1 MAGGSAAELILFIAA
16 IVIAAS
22 VAGTLTSEV
31 DRVSD
36 AISAKSLDVAGE
48 IRADTEIVSDAGS
61 SVYNRSGNENVTI
74 HVRNTGASDLPVDP
88 GIIDV
93 VLDGAYQTDVNV
105 TVVDGG
111 DTWHRGDVVRLEFSP
126 TGGLA
131 PDTDHRLKLVVRGD
145 EEVFRFRT

>member
-48 IRADTEIVSDAGS
+48 IRADTEIVSDAGA

-74 HVRNTGASDLPVDP
+74 HVRNTGASDLPADP
-88 GIIDV
+88 GTVDV
-93 VLDGAYQTDVNV
+93 ILDGAYRTDVTV
-105 TVVDGG
+105 TPVDGG
-111 DTWHRGDVVRLEFSP
+111 ELWDRGDVVRVEFS
-126 TGGLA
+126 A
-131 PDTDHRLKLVVRGD
+131 PDLPSGDHRLKLVVRGD

>member
-16 IVIAAS
+16 IVVAAS

-48 IRADTEIVSDAGS
+48 IRADAEIVSDAGAQ
-61 SVYNRSGNENVTI
+61 VYNRSGNENVTV
-74 HVRNTGASDLPVDP
+74 HVRNTGASDLPAEPGTVD
-88 GIIDV
+88 V
-93 VLDGAYQTDVNV
+93 LLDGEYQTEVNIS
-105 TVVDGG
+105 VVGGG
-111 DTWHRGDVVRLEFSP
+111 DTWHRGDVVRVEFSAADLP
-126 TGGLA
+126 AG
-131 PDTDHRLKLVVRGD
+131 DHRLKLVVSGD

>member
-16 IVIAAS
+16 IVVAAS

-48 IRADTEIVSDAGS
+48 IRADAEIVSDAGAQ
-61 SVYNRSGNENVTI
+61 VYNRSGNENVTV
-74 HVRNTGASDLPVDP
+74 HVRNTGASDLPAEPGTVD
-88 GIIDV
+88 V
-93 VLDGAYQTDVNV
+93 LLDGEYQTGVNV
-105 TVVDGG
+105 SVVGGG
-111 DTWHRGDVVRLEFSP
+111 DTWHRGDVVRVEFSS
-126 TGGLA
+126 
-131 PDTDHRLKLVVRGD
+131 PDLPAGDHRLKLVVSGD

>member
-48 IRADTEIVSDAGS
+48 IRADAEIVSDPGAQ
-61 SVYNRSGNENVTI
+61 VYNRSGNENVTV
-74 HVRNTGASDLPVDP
+74 HVRNTGASDLPAEA
-88 GIIDV
+88 GEFDV
-93 VLDGAYQTDVNV
+93 ILDGEYQTDVNV
-105 TVVDGG
+105 TTVDG
-111 DTWHRGDVVRLEFSP
+111 DATWHRGDVIRVEFSSP
-126 TGGLA
+126 GLPA
-131 PDTDHRLKLVVRGD
+131 GDHRLKLVVRGD

>member
-48 IRADTEIVSDAGS
+48 IRADAEIVSDAGAQ
-61 SVYNRSGNENVTI
+61 VYNRSGDENVTI
-74 HVRNTGASDLPVDP
+74 HVRNTGASDLPAEPGTVD
-88 GIIDV
+88 V
-93 VLDGAYQTDVNV
+93 LLDGEYQTGVNV
-105 TVVDGG
+105 SVVGGG
-111 DTWHRGDVVRLEFSP
+111 DTWHRGDVVRLEFSV
-126 TGGLA
+126 
-131 PDTDHRLKLVVRGD
+131 PDLPAGDHRLKLVVSGD

>member
-48 IRADTEIVSDAGS
+48 IRADAEIVSDPGAP
-61 SVYNRSGNENVTI
+61 VYNRSGNENVTV
-74 HVRNTGASDLPVDP
+74 HVRNTGASDLPADP
-88 GIIDV
+88 GVVDV
-93 VLDGAYQTDVNV
+93 VLDGAYITGVSV
-105 TVVDGG
+105 SVVDGG
-111 DTWHRGDVVRLEFSP
+111 DAWHRGDVARVEFSAP
-126 TGGLA
+126 GLA
-131 PDTDHRLKLVVRGD
+131 AGDHRLKLVVRGD
-145 EEVFRFRT
+145 EEVFRFNT

>member
-16 IVIAAS
+16 IVVAAS

-48 IRADTEIVSDAGS
+48 IRADAEIVSDAGAQ
-61 SVYNRSGNENVTI
+61 VYNRSGNENVTI
-74 HVRNTGASDLPVDP
+74 HVRNTGASDLPAES
-88 GIIDV
+88 GTIDV
-93 VLDGAYQTDVNV
+93 LLDGEYQTGVNV
-105 TVVDGG
+105 SVVGG
-111 DTWHRGDVVRLEFSP
+111 GTTWHRGDVVRVEFSTPDLP
-126 TGGLA
+126 TG
-131 PDTDHRLKLVVRGD
+131 DHRLKLVVSGD

>member
-48 IRADTEIVSDAGS
+48 IRADAEIVSDAGAQ
-61 SVYNRSGNENVTI
+61 VYNRSGDENVTI
-74 HVRNTGASDLPVDP
+74 HVRNTGASDLPAES
-88 GIIDV
+88 GTFDV
-93 VLDGAYQTDVNV
+93 LLDGAYVTGVNV
-105 TVVDGG
+105 SVVGG
-111 DTWHRGDVVRLEFSP
+111 GETWHRGDVVRLEFSP
-126 TGGLA
+126 TEPLD

>member
-48 IRADTEIVSDAGS
+48 IRADTEIVSDAGA
-61 SVYNRSGNENVTI
+61 SVYNGTTENVTI

-88 GIIDV
+88 GAVDV
-93 VLDGAYQTDVNV
+93 ILDGAYVTDVTV

-111 DTWHRGDVVRLEFSP
+111 DAWHRGDVVRIEFA
-126 TGGLA
+126 TGGLTS
-131 PDTDHRLKLVVRGD
+131 DTDHRLKLVVRGD

>member
-36 AISAKSLDVAGE
+36 ALSAKSLDVAGE
-48 IRADTEIVSDAGS
+48 IRADAEIVSDAGAQ
-61 SVYNRSGNENVTI
+61 VYNRSGDENVTV
-74 HVRNTGASDLPVDP
+74 HVRNTGASDLPAEP
-88 GIIDV
+88 GTFDV
-93 VLDGAYQTDVNV
+93 LLDGEYQTGVAV
-105 TVVDGG
+105 SVVGG
-111 DTWHRGDVVRLEFSP
+111 DDTWHRGDVVRLEFS
-126 TGGLA
+126 A
-131 PDTDHRLKLVVRGD
+131 PNLPDGDHRLKLVVSGD

>member
-36 AISAKSLDVAGE
+36 AISAKSLDVSAE
-48 IRADTEIVSDAGS
+48 IRADAEIVSDPGAP
-61 SVYNRSGNENVTI
+61 VYNRSGDENVTI
-74 HVRNTGASDLPVDP
+74 HVRNTGVSDLPAES
-88 GIIDV
+88 GTFDV
-93 VLDGAYQTDVNV
+93 LLDGEYQTDLTVS
-105 TVVDGG
+105 VVDGG
-111 DTWHRGDVVRLEFSP
+111 DTWHRGDVVKLEFA
-126 TGGLA
+126 A
-131 PDTDHRLKLVVRGD
+131 PDLPAGDHRLKLVVRGD

>member
-48 IRADTEIVSDAGS
+48 IRADAEIVSDPGAG
-61 SVYNRSGNENVTI
+61 VYNDTSENVTI
-74 HVRNTGASDLPVDP
+74 HVRNTGVSDLPADP
-88 GIIDV
+88 GTVDL
-93 VLDGAYQTDVNV
+93 VLDGEYV
-105 TVVDGG
+105 TGATVAVVDGG
-111 DTWHRGDVVRLEFSP
+111 DSWHRGDVVRIEFA

>member
-48 IRADTEIVSDAGS
+48 IRADTEIVSDAGAG
-61 SVYNRSGNENVTI
+61 VYNRSGDGNVTI
-74 HVRNTGASDLPVDP
+74 HVRNTGASDLPADP
-88 GIIDV
+88 GTVDV
-93 VLDGAYQTDVNV
+93 VLDGAYVTDVNV
-105 TVVDGG
+105 SVVDGG
-111 DTWHRGDVVRLEFSP
+111 ETWHRGDVVTIEF
-126 TGGLA
+126 A
-131 PDTDHRLKLVVRGD
+131 PATALDPGDHRLKLVVRGD
-145 EEVFRFRT
+145 EEVFRFRTE

>member
-48 IRADTEIVSDAGS
+48 IRADTEIVSDPGAG
-61 SVYNRSGNENVTI
+61 VYNATSENVTI
-74 HVRNTGASDLPVDP
+74 HVRNTGASDLPADP
-88 GIIDV
+88 GTVDV
-93 VLDGAYQTDVNV
+93 VLDGEYV
-105 TVVDGG
+105 TGVTVSVVDGG
-111 DTWHRGDVVRLEFSP
+111 DTWHRGDVVRIEFA

>member
-31 DRVSD
+31 TRVSD
-36 AISAKSLDVAGE
+36 ALSAKSLDVAGD
-48 IRADTEIVSDAGS
+48 IRADAEIVSDAGS
-61 SVYNRSGNENVTI
+61 RVYNRSGNGNVTI
-74 HVRNTGASDLPVDP
+74 HVRNTGASDLPADP
-88 GIIDV
+88 GTIDV
-93 VLDGAYQTDVNV
+93 LLDGEYRTDVTV
-105 TVVDGG
+105 TTVDG
-111 DTWHRGDVVRLEFSP
+111 DATWHTGDVVRLEFP
-126 TGGLA
+126 ADLD